1 MGYIAL
7 YRKYRPQV
15 FEDVVEQ
22 RTVVKILQE
31 ALKQNKIAH
40 AYLFA
45 GPKGTGKTSIARIF
59 AKGLNCVN
67 GPTPHPCMKC
77 EQCLTITNGTN
88 LDVIEIDA
96 ASNRG
101 IDEIRDLKEKVQ
113 YAPVSAR
120 YKVYIIDEAHMLT
133 MQAFNALLKTLE
145 EPPENVVFILATT
158 EPEKIPA
165 TIVSRCE
172 RFYFRPISLNGLFKK
187 IIEISQKENVKI
199 TEPAAMLI
207 ARFSSGSL
215 RNALSLLDQAITTF
229 SDITE
234 EKIRELI
241 GVPGDDI
248 LIELFLSIVKKDP
261 VRALA
266 VIKKM
271 KDSGKDSKVFVNEFL
286 NYLQDLLNVKI
297 IGAVSK
303 DSTFDEA
310 FNENLKKQARY
321 ASIKQIVNISLE
333 FSSALNSIKL
343 FPDPFFAVELTA
355 LKCMDLD
362 VVSES
367 VGSSFVK
374 PSEKITEA
382 KGVSEETVVGK
393 EKTRSTLE
401 QENAKEYGVK
411 AIKSGSEKVTY
422 KDKRVGNVPTPAA
435 IEQPG
440 VSSDSLDAIMERW
453 DSVIAEVGKVDKP
466 LFAMLERVHPVKF
479 ENGLLTLYSE
489 KKFYLHMLNT
499 EEKISIL
506 RDALKKV
513 FHSDIRIK
521 YTEGESDENKKPNEE
536 VNELKISITEE
547 VKKNKHVEEIL
558 TLFDG
563 TISEV
568 KKIDE
573 EDNNE
578 KH

>member
-310 FNENLKKQARY
+310 FNENLKKQAKY

-422 KDKRVGNVPTPAA
+422 KDKRVGNVPAPAA

>member
-7 YRKYRPQV
+7 YRRYRPQV

-113 YAPVSAR
+113 YAPVSGR

-165 TIVSRCE
+165 TIISRCE

-199 TEPAAMLI
+199 TESAAMLI

-229 SDITE
+229 SNITE

-248 LIELFLSIVKKDP
+248 LRELFLSIIKKDP
-261 VRALA
+261 VRALT
-266 VIKKM
+266 VIKGM

-333 FSSALNSIKL
+333 FSSTLNSIKL

-367 VGSSFVK
+367 VRPSFVK
-374 PSEKITEA
+374 SSEKITET
-382 KGVSEETVVGK
+382 KSISKETVVGK
-393 EKTRSTLE
+393 EKTSSTLE
-401 QENAKEYGVK
+401 QENTEEDEVK
-411 AIKSGSEKVTY
+411 AVKSRLEKSIY
-422 KDKRVGNVPTPAA
+422 KDERVGSFPAPAA
-435 IEQPG
+435 AEQSG

-499 EEKISIL
+499 EEKINIL
-506 RDALKKV
+506 RDALRKV

-521 YTEGESDENKKPNEE
+521 YTEGKSDENNKPEKE
-536 VNELKISITEE
+536 VNKFESFVTEE
-547 VKKNKHVEEIL
+547 VKKNRHVEEIL

>member
-310 FNENLKKQARY
+310 FNENLKKQAKY

-411 AIKSGSEKVTY
+411 AIKSRSEKVTY
-422 KDKRVGNVPTPAA
+422 KDKRVGNVPAPAA

-440 VSSDSLDAIMERW
+440 VSSDSLDAIIERW

-479 ENGLLTLYSE
+479 ESGLLTLYSE

>member
-7 YRKYRPQV
+7 YRRYRPQV

-310 FNENLKKQARY
+310 FNENLKKQAKY

>member
-22 RTVVKILQE
+22 NTVVKILQE
-31 ALKQNKIAH
+31 ALRQNKIAH

-77 EQCLTITNGTN
+77 EQCITITNGTN

-172 RFYFRPISLNGLFKK
+172 RFYFKPISLNGLFKK
-187 IIEISQKENVKI
+187 IMDISKKEGVKI

-234 EKIRELI
+234 EGVRELI
-241 GVPGDDI
+241 GIPGDDI
-248 LIELFLSIVKKDP
+248 LEELFESIVKKDP
-261 VRALA
+261 VKALT
-266 VIKKM
+266 VIKNM
-271 KDSGKDSKVFVNEFL
+271 KNSGKDSKIFVNEFL
-286 NYLQDLLNVKI
+286 SYLQDLLNVKI
-297 IGAVSK
+297 LGSLSEDTI
-303 DSTFDEA
+303 FDETFGA
-310 FNENLKKQARY
+310 SLKEQAKY
-321 ASIKQIVNISLE
+321 ASIKQIVNISME
-333 FSSALNSIKL
+333 FTSVLSSIKL

-367 VGSSFVK
+367 AESMYINASKRLEKVGGIPEETIAASK
-374 PSEKITEA
+374 KEPETTPTQEKIEGNEDKILENITEESVNNNPIST
-382 KGVSEETVVGK
+382 GG
-393 EKTRSTLE
+393 EKT
-401 QENAKEYGVK
+401 
-411 AIKSGSEKVTY
+411 KVS
-422 KDKRVGNVPTPAA
+422 PP
-435 IEQPG
+435 
-440 VSSDSLDAIMERW
+440 DSLSAIMKQW
-453 DSVIAEVGKVDKP
+453 SSVIAEVEKVDKP
-466 LFAMLERVHPVKF
+466 LVAMLERVHPVKF
-479 ENGLLTLYSE
+479 ENGLLTLYPE
-489 KKFYLHMLNT
+489 RKFYLHMLKA
-499 EEKISIL
+499 EDKIKTL
-506 RDALKKV
+506 KDALQKV
-513 FHSDIRIK
+513 FHTDIHIK
-521 YTEGESDENKKPNEE
+521 YSEDNNEEEKPNKKLNKVENSVIE
-536 VNELKISITEE
+536 D
-547 VKKNKHVEEIL
+547 VKKNKHIEEIL

>member
-310 FNENLKKQARY
+310 FNENLKKQAKY

-411 AIKSGSEKVTY
+411 AIKSRSEKVTY
-422 KDKRVGNVPTPAA
+422 KDKRVGNVPAPAA

>member
-241 GVPGDDI
+241 GVPGNDI
-248 LIELFLSIVKKDP
+248 LIELFLSIVNKDP

-286 NYLQDLLNVKI
+286 NCLQDLLNVKI

-310 FNENLKKQARY
+310 FNENLKEQARY

-367 VGSSFVK
+367 VRSSFVK
-374 PSEKITEA
+374 PPEKITEA

-411 AIKSGSEKVTY
+411 AVKSRLEKATY
-422 KDKRVGNVPTPAA
+422 KDKQVGNVPAPAA
-435 IEQPG
+435 VEQPG

-453 DSVIAEVGKVDKP
+453 DSVIAEVEKVDKP

-521 YTEGESDENKKPNEE
+521 YTEGESDENKRPDEE

>member
-22 RTVVKILQE
+22 NTVVKILQE
-31 ALKQNKIAH
+31 ALRQNKIAH

-77 EQCLTITNGTN
+77 EQCITITNGTN

-172 RFYFRPISLNGLFKK
+172 RFYFKPISLNGLFKK
-187 IIEISQKENVKI
+187 IMDISKKEGVKI

-215 RNALSLLDQAITTF
+215 RNALSLLDQAITMF

-234 EKIRELI
+234 EKVREII
-241 GVPGDDI
+241 GIPSDDI
-248 LIELFLSIVKKDP
+248 LKDLFLSIVRKDP
-261 VRALA
+261 IEALT
-266 VIKKM
+266 VVKKM
-271 KDSGKDSKVFVNEFL
+271 KDSGKDSKIFVNEFL

-297 IGAVSK
+297 LGSLSEDTI
-303 DSTFDEA
+303 FDETFGA
-310 FNENLKKQARY
+310 SLKEQAKY
-321 ASIKQIVNISLE
+321 TSIKQIVNISME
-333 FSSALNSIKL
+333 FTSVLSSIKL

-367 VGSSFVK
+367 AESMHINASKRLEKVGGI
-374 PSEKITEA
+374 P
-382 KGVSEETVVGK
+382 EETVTASKKEPETTPTQEKIEGNEDKILENITEESVNNNPISTGG
-393 EKTRSTLE
+393 EKTE
-401 QENAKEYGVK
+401 
-411 AIKSGSEKVTY
+411 
-422 KDKRVGNVPTPAA
+422 
-435 IEQPG
+435 
-440 VSSDSLDAIMERW
+440 VSPPDSLSAIMKQW
-453 DSVIAEVGKVDKP
+453 SSVIAEVEKVDKP
-466 LFAMLERVHPVKF
+466 LVAMLERVHPVKF
-479 ENGLLTLYSE
+479 ENGLLTLYPE
-489 KKFYLHMLNT
+489 RKFYLHMLKA
-499 EEKISIL
+499 EDKIKTL
-506 RDALKKV
+506 KDALQKV
-513 FHSDIRIK
+513 FHTDIHIK
-521 YTEGESDENKKPNEE
+521 YSEDNNEEEKPNKKLNKVENSVIE
-536 VNELKISITEE
+536 D
-547 VKKNKHVEEIL
+547 VKKNKHIEEIL

-573 EDNNE
+573 EDKSE

>member
-310 FNENLKKQARY
+310 FNENLKKQAKY